1 MWVVWCTRAYSGTE
15 DGWSWTSWVGI
26 GALVRAPALLPHSL
40 RYLFV
45 HLLPGPSGPVA
56 LPIAAH
62 CPSFLSLLLLGAL
75 PGGCGKWAHLELELI
90 DRAVGATGACGC
102 PPPTSS
108 PAALGRAGRA
118 GQAAGRGQLGQ
129 AIGDA
134 KPEVV
139 VH

>member
-1 MWVVWCTRAYSGTE
+1 VCVCVCVCVLWVVWCTRAYSGTE

-75 PGGCGKWAHLELELI
+75 PGGCGKWAHLELELF
-90 DRAVGATGACGC
+90 DRRRERPELVAAPFPLRRAFAPGRVGPAGTG
-102 PPPTSS
+102 
-108 PAALGRAGRA
+108 
-118 GQAAGRGQLGQ
+118 
-129 AIGDA
+129 D
-134 KPEVV
+134 
-139 VH
+139 